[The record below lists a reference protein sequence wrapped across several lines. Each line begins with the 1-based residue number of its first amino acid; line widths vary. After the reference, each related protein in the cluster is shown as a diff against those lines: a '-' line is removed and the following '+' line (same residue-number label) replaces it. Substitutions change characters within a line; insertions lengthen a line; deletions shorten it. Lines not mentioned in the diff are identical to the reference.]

1 MKKEYRGKA
10 PLALEDLLEQAEP
23 PFTDDIMEVDLPAK
37 FKMPTMPTYDG
48 SKDPVE
54 HVDTFRTWMEL
65 QGVRDAIKCRAF
77 PFTLGGP
84 ARGWY
89 RQLKPRSISSFKDLT
104 RFFVTQFLGG
114 RDHKKPATHLLTIR
128 QK

>member
-10 PLALEDLLEQAEP
+10 PPVLEDLLEQTEP
-23 PFTDDIMEVDLPAK
+23 PFTDDIMEVELPTK
-37 FKMPTMPTYDG
+37 FKMPTMATYDG

-65 QGVRDAIKCRAF
+65 QGVQDAIKCRAF
-77 PFTLGGP
+77 PLTLGGS
-84 ARGWY
+84 ARAWY

-104 RFFVTQFLGG
+104 RSFVTQFLGG
-114 RDHKKPATHLLTIR
+114 RDHKKPATHLLTVR
-128 QK
+128 